1 MIPAR
6 PAFQNPREL
15 QEIKEDSANS
25 EEGSE
30 EEHNPD
36 DEAIDEKLFLEAVA
50 SLNENVTTIT
60 LNSSEMFNSF

>member
-1 MIPAR
+1 
-6 PAFQNPREL
+6 L
-15 QEIKEDSANS
+15 HEIKEDSQND

-30 EEHNPD
+30 SENNPD
-36 DEAIDEKLFLEAVA
+36 EEAIDEKLFLEAVA